1 MYFISQVGQ
10 HDCAFACLKMLL
22 ANYHHDKNYLF
33 LKCEDKPYS
42 FMDLKKIANEY
53 HMDVSGIRVE
63 RARELEKNK
72 NYPFIVTLEKR
83 KGVKHS
89 VLVLGMSR
97 KYVKILDPE
106 TGKRKILSEIFY
118 SQWDRKALVVNK
130 EKGYEKIKCD
140 IQINDFI
147 DKKDKITIPIWQ
159 IISSV
164 SLAVGMY
171 FINSNSYFFVP
182 IIFLSL
188 FIIFEIM
195 FRKNL
200 ISAMQRMD
208 DNIFNYQINAEK
220 EQFYDFYK
228 VMEKYRYVSLTI
240 IPNLLYTILISL
252 FITSVLVMNSLT
264 NLIYIFLALL
274 LAIVHVYIYLP
285 YQKSKHD
292 EIADKEV
299 AIKDVQNQ
307 FQFRSVVN
315 TAHESAYKLGLFRN
329 SLTYVEIAALLMSII
344 TVMAVSHIVNIT
356 YVVFYLCISI
366 YLKDNFIRL
375 MQYSEQSEEYNNQL
389 AKLLHYVDLSIKNNP
404 ME

>member
-10 HDCAFACLKMLL
+10 HDCAFTCLKMLL

-42 FMDLKKIANEY
+42 FMDLKKIAQEY

-63 RARELEKNK
+63 RARELENNK
-72 NYPFIVTLEKR
+72 GYPFIVTLEKR

-97 KYVKILDPE
+97 KYIKIYDPE

-130 EKGYEKIKCD
+130 EKGYQKIKCD

-159 IISSV
+159 IISSI

-171 FINSNSYFFVP
+171 FINSNAYFFVP

-220 EQFYDFYK
+220 EQFYDFYR

-240 IPNLLYTILISL
+240 IPNLLYTVLISL

-264 NLIYIFLALL
+264 NIIYIFLALL
-274 LAIVHVYIYLP
+274 LAIIHVYIYLP
-285 YQKSKHD
+285 YQKNKHD
-292 EIADKEV
+292 EIADKE
-299 AIKDVQNQ
+299 ATIKDVQNQ
-307 FQFRSVVN
+307 FHFRSVVN
-315 TAHESAYKLGLFRN
+315 SAHESAYKLGLFRN
-329 SLTYVEIAALLMSII
+329 SLTYIEVAALLMSII
-344 TVMAVSHIVNIT
+344 TVMAISHVVNIT
-356 YVVFYLCISI
+356 YVIFYLCISV

-389 AKLLHYVDLSIKNNP
+389 VKLLHYIDLSIKNNP

>member
-10 HDCAFACLKMLL
+10 HDCAFTCLKMLL

-42 FMDLKKIANEY
+42 FMDLKKIAQEY

-63 RARELEKNK
+63 RARELENNK
-72 NYPFIVTLEKR
+72 GYPFIVTLEKR

-97 KYVKILDPE
+97 KYIKIYDPE

-130 EKGYEKIKCD
+130 EKGYQKIKCD

-159 IISSV
+159 IISSI

-171 FINSNSYFFVP
+171 FINSNAYFFVP

-220 EQFYDFYK
+220 EQFYDFYR

-240 IPNLLYTILISL
+240 IPNLLYTVLISL

-274 LAIVHVYIYLP
+274 LAIIHVYVYLP
-285 YQKSKHD
+285 YQKNKHD
-292 EIADKEV
+292 EIADKE
-299 AIKDVQNQ
+299 ATIKDVQNQ
-307 FQFRSVVN
+307 FHFRSVVN
-315 TAHESAYKLGLFRN
+315 SAHESAYKLGLFRN
-329 SLTYVEIAALLMSII
+329 SLTYIEIAALLMSII
-344 TVMAVSHIVNIT
+344 TVMAISHVVNIT
-356 YVVFYLCISI
+356 YVIFYLCISV

-389 AKLLHYVDLSIKNNP
+389 VKLLHYIDLSIKNNP

>member
-10 HDCAFACLKMLL
+10 HDCAFTCLKMLL

-42 FMDLKKIANEY
+42 FMDLKKIAQEY

-63 RARELEKNK
+63 RARELENNK
-72 NYPFIVTLEKR
+72 GYPFIVTLEKR

-97 KYVKILDPE
+97 KYIKIYDPE

-130 EKGYEKIKCD
+130 EKGYQKIKCD

-159 IISSV
+159 IISSI

-171 FINSNSYFFVP
+171 FINSNAYFFVP

-240 IPNLLYTILISL
+240 IPNLLYTVLISL

-264 NLIYIFLALL
+264 NIIYIFLALL
-274 LAIVHVYIYLP
+274 LAIIHVYIYLP
-285 YQKSKHD
+285 YQKNKHD
-292 EIADKEV
+292 EIADKE
-299 AIKDVQNQ
+299 ATIKDVQNQ

-315 TAHESAYKLGLFRN
+315 SAHESAYKLGLFRN
-329 SLTYVEIAALLMSII
+329 SLTYIEVAALLMSII
-344 TVMAVSHIVNIT
+344 TVMAISHVVNIT
-356 YVVFYLCISI
+356 YVIFYLCISV

-375 MQYSEQSEEYNNQL
+375 MKYSEQSEEYNNQL
-389 AKLLHYVDLSIKNNP
+389 VKLLHYIDLSIKNNP

>member
-10 HDCAFACLKMLL
+10 HDCAFTCLKMLL

-42 FMDLKKIANEY
+42 FMDLKKIAQEY

-63 RARELEKNK
+63 RARELENNK
-72 NYPFIVTLEKR
+72 GYPFIVTLEKR

-97 KYVKILDPE
+97 KYIKIYDPE

-130 EKGYEKIKCD
+130 EKGYQKIKCD

-159 IISSV
+159 IISSI

-171 FINSNSYFFVP
+171 FINSNAYFFVP

-220 EQFYDFYK
+220 EQFYDFYR

-240 IPNLLYTILISL
+240 IPNLLYTVLISL

-274 LAIVHVYIYLP
+274 LAIIHVYIYLP
-285 YQKSKHD
+285 YQKNKHD
-292 EIADKEV
+292 EIADKE
-299 AIKDVQNQ
+299 ATIKDVQNQ
-307 FQFRSVVN
+307 FHFRSVVN
-315 TAHESAYKLGLFRN
+315 SAHESAYKLGLFRN
-329 SLTYVEIAALLMSII
+329 SLTYIEIAALLMSII
-344 TVMAVSHIVNIT
+344 TVMAISHVVNIT
-356 YVVFYLCISI
+356 YVVFYLCISV

-389 AKLLHYVDLSIKNNP
+389 VKLLHYIDLSIKNNP

>member
-1 MYFISQVGQ
+1 
-10 HDCAFACLKMLL
+10 
-22 ANYHHDKNYLF
+22 
-33 LKCEDKPYS
+33 
-42 FMDLKKIANEY
+42 
-53 HMDVSGIRVE
+53 MDVSGIRTSGSKE
-63 RARELEKNK
+63 IEKNK

-83 KGVKHS
+83 KGYKHS
-89 VLVLGMSR
+89 VLVLKMSR
-97 KYVKILDPE
+97 KYVTIYDPE

-118 SQWDRKALVVNK
+118 NQWDRKALVVNK
-130 EKGYEKIKCD
+130 EPGYQKIKCD
-140 IQINDFI
+140 IQIDDFI

-159 IISSV
+159 IISSI

-208 DNIFNYQINAEK
+208 DNIFDYQINAEK

-240 IPNLLYTILISL
+240 IPNLVYVVLISA
-252 FITSVLVMNSLT
+252 FITMVLVMNST
-264 NLIYIFLALL
+264 INLIYIFLALL

-292 EIADKEV
+292 EIADKEIM
-299 AIKDVQNQ
+299 IKDVQNQ
-307 FQFRSVVN
+307 FQFRAVVN
-315 TAHESAYKLGLFRN
+315 AAHESAYKLGIFRN
-329 SLTYVEIAALLMSII
+329 SLTYVEVAALLMSII
-344 TVMAVSHIVNIT
+344 TVMALSHIVNIT
-356 YVVFYLCISI
+356 YVVFYLCISV

-375 MQYSEQSEEYNNQL
+375 MQYSDQSVEYNNQL
-389 AKLLHYVDLSIKNNP
+389 AKLLHYMDLSIKNNP
-404 ME
+404 VE

>member
-33 LKCEDKPYS
+33 LKGEDKPYS
-42 FMDLKKIANEY
+42 FMDLKKIAANY
-53 HMDVSGIRVE
+53 HMDVSGIRISGSKEIE
-63 RARELEKNK
+63 RNK
-72 NYPFIVTLEKR
+72 EYPFIVTLEKR

-89 VLVLGMSR
+89 VLVLAMSR
-97 KYVKILDPE
+97 KYVKIYDPE
-106 TGKRKILSEIFY
+106 TGKRKLLREIFY
-118 SQWDRKALVVNK
+118 SQWDHKALVVNK
-130 EKGYEKIKCD
+130 EPGYQKVKCD

-147 DKKDKITIPIWQ
+147 DKRDKITIPLWQ
-159 IISSV
+159 IVSSI

-171 FINSNSYFFVP
+171 FINANSYFFVP

-208 DNIFNYQINAEK
+208 DNIFNYRINAEK
-220 EQFYDFYK
+220 EQFYDFFE

-240 IPNLLYTILISL
+240 IPNLLYTVLISI
-252 FITSVLVMNSLT
+252 FITSVLVMNNTVNLVYVFLT
-264 NLIYIFLALL
+264 LL
-274 LAIVHVYIYLP
+274 LAIIHVYIYLP
-285 YQKSKHD
+285 YQKNKYD
-292 EIADKEV
+292 EIADKEAV
-299 AIKDVQNQ
+299 ISNVENV

-315 TAHESAYKLGLFRN
+315 AAHEGAYKLGLFKN
-329 SLTYVEIAALLMSII
+329 ALTYVEIAALLMSII
-344 TVMAVSHIVNIT
+344 TIMAVSHVVNIT
-356 YVVFYLCISI
+356 YVIFYLCISI

-389 AKLLHYVDLSIKNNP
+389 AKLLHYMDLSIKNNP

>member
-10 HDCAFACLKMLL
+10 HDCAFTCLKMLL

-42 FMDLKKIANEY
+42 FMDLKKIAQEY

-63 RARELEKNK
+63 RARELENNK
-72 NYPFIVTLEKR
+72 GYPFIVTLEKR

-97 KYVKILDPE
+97 KYIKIYDPE

-130 EKGYEKIKCD
+130 EKGYQKIKCD

-147 DKKDKITIPIWQ
+147 DKKDKITIPIWE
-159 IISSV
+159 IISSI

-171 FINSNSYFFVP
+171 FINSKAYFFVP

-240 IPNLLYTILISL
+240 IPNLLYTVLISL

-264 NLIYIFLALL
+264 NIIYIFLALL
-274 LAIVHVYIYLP
+274 LAIIHVYIYLP
-285 YQKSKHD
+285 YQKNKHD

-299 AIKDVQNQ
+299 TIKDVQNQ

-315 TAHESAYKLGLFRN
+315 SAHESAYKLGLFRN
-329 SLTYVEIAALLMSII
+329 SLTYIEVAALLMSII
-344 TVMAVSHIVNIT
+344 TVMAISHVVNIT
-356 YVVFYLCISI
+356 YVIFYLCISV

-389 AKLLHYVDLSIKNNP
+389 VKLLHYIDLSIKNNP

>member
-33 LKCEDKPYS
+33 LKGEDKPYS
-42 FMDLKKIANEY
+42 FMDLKKIAAEY
-53 HMDVSGIRVE
+53 HMDVSGIRI
-63 RARELEKNK
+63 AGSREIEKSK
-72 NYPFIVTLEKR
+72 DYPFIAVLEKR
-83 KGVKHS
+83 NAYKHS

-97 KYVKILDPE
+97 KYVKVFDPE
-106 TGKRKILSEIFY
+106 TGKRKILSEIFF

-130 EKGYEKIKCD
+130 EPGYQKIKCD

-147 DKKDKITIPIWQ
+147 DKRDKVTIPIWQ

-220 EQFYDFYK
+220 EQFYDFFK

-240 IPNLLYTILISL
+240 IPNLLYTVLISI
-252 FITSVLVMNSLT
+252 FITTVLVMNST
-264 NLIYIFLALL
+264 INLVYIFLALL
-274 LAIVHVYIYLP
+274 LAFVHAYIYLP
-285 YQKSKHD
+285 YQKSKYD
-292 EIADKEV
+292 EAADKE
-299 AIKDVQNQ
+299 ATIKEVQNQ

-315 TAHESAYKLGLFRN
+315 AAHESAYKLGIFKN

-344 TVMAVSHIVNIT
+344 TIMALSHIVNIT

-375 MQYSEQSEEYNNQL
+375 MQYSEQSDEYNNQL
-389 AKLLHYVDLSIKNNP
+389 AKLLHYIDLSIKNNP
-404 ME
+404 VE

>member
-33 LKCEDKPYS
+33 LKGEDKPYS
-42 FMDLKKIANEY
+42 FMDLKKIAANY
-53 HMDVSGIRVE
+53 HMDVSGIRISGSNEFE
-63 RARELEKNK
+63 RNK
-72 NYPFIVTLEKR
+72 EYPFIVTLEKR

-89 VLVLGMSR
+89 VLVLAMSR
-97 KYVKILDPE
+97 KYVKIYDPE
-106 TGKRKILSEIFY
+106 TGKRKLLREIFY
-118 SQWDRKALVVNK
+118 SQWDHKALVVNK
-130 EKGYEKIKCD
+130 EPGYQKVKCD

-147 DKKDKITIPIWQ
+147 DKKDKITIPLWQ
-159 IISSV
+159 IVSSI

-171 FINSNSYFFVP
+171 FINANSYFFVP

-208 DNIFNYQINAEK
+208 DNIFNYRINAEK
-220 EQFYDFYK
+220 EQFYDFFE

-240 IPNLLYTILISL
+240 IPNLLYTVLISI
-252 FITSVLVMNSLT
+252 FITSVLVMNNTVNLVYVFLT
-264 NLIYIFLALL
+264 LL
-274 LAIVHVYIYLP
+274 LAIIHVYIYLP
-285 YQKSKHD
+285 YQKNKYD
-292 EIADKEV
+292 EIADKEAV
-299 AIKDVQNQ
+299 IRNVENV

-315 TAHESAYKLGLFRN
+315 AAHERAYKLGLFKN
-329 SLTYVEIAALLMSII
+329 ALTYIEIAALLMSII
-344 TVMAVSHIVNIT
+344 TIMAVSHVVNIT
-356 YVVFYLCISI
+356 YVIFYLCISV

-389 AKLLHYVDLSIKNNP
+389 AKLLHYMDLSIKNNP
-404 ME
+404 VE

>member
-33 LKCEDKPYS
+33 LKGEDKPYS

-53 HMDVSGIRVE
+53 HMDVSGIRASGSKE
-63 RARELEKNK
+63 IEKNK

-83 KGVKHS
+83 KGYKHS
-89 VLVLGMSR
+89 VLVLKMSR
-97 KYVKILDPE
+97 KYVTIYDPE

-118 SQWDRKALVVNK
+118 NQWDRKALVVNK
-130 EKGYEKIKCD
+130 EPGYQKIKCD
-140 IQINDFI
+140 IQIDDFI

-159 IISSV
+159 IISSI

-208 DNIFNYQINAEK
+208 DNIFDYQINVEK

-240 IPNLLYTILISL
+240 IPNLVYVVLISV
-252 FITSVLVMNSLT
+252 FITMVLVMNST
-264 NLIYIFLALL
+264 INLIYIFLALL

-292 EIADKEV
+292 EIADKEIM
-299 AIKDVQNQ
+299 IKDVQNQ
-307 FQFRSVVN
+307 FQFRAVVN
-315 TAHESAYKLGLFRN
+315 AAHESAYKLGIFRN
-329 SLTYVEIAALLMSII
+329 SLTYVEVAALLMSII
-344 TVMAVSHIVNIT
+344 TVMALSHIINIT
-356 YVVFYLCISI
+356 YVVFYLCISV

-375 MQYSEQSEEYNNQL
+375 MQYSDQSAEYNNQL
-389 AKLLHYVDLSIKNNP
+389 AKLLHYMDLSIKNNP
-404 ME
+404 VE